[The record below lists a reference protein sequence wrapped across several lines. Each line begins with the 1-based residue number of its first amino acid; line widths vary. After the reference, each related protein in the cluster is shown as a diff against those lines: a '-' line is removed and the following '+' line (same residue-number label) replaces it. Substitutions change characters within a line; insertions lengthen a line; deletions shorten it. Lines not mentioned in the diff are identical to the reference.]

1 MHSQR
6 KQRQTLPILKPQQAM
21 PLQMPGPVDMHTN
34 LLQQFYNGMPPSLQ
48 GGVTTAT
55 ANPLGGLGDWSS
67 RAVAAGAAAAAS
79 NRMMVQPGFGNF
91 MPGNTDFSSS
101 VSSAAAQGQGAA
113 SLDSAFSLSRVPSTG
128 MLAKSMGA
136 ATGAALSAGDA
147 EQAHASAIAS
157 WASGAAG
164 VGSATMADKLRLMT
178 PKDQLGLITVAQM
191 AQLDDGRNQPLELI
205 NSQPV
210 VNSFGSCLK
219 ASVAASAPA
228 TLAASA
234 VGAGN
239 LASRLTASKLDGQG
253 AGGSDNNS
261 NNNNNNNNNNSVGGV
276 SVLSGGGE
284 APSNVAAAAAAAAGG
299 RNQTMDPS
307 LLTPELLGMYA
318 QLLIQQQEQE
328 RQRWD

>member
-1 MHSQR
+1 
-6 KQRQTLPILKPQQAM
+6 
-21 PLQMPGPVDMHTN
+21 
-34 LLQQFYNGMPPSLQ
+34 
-48 GGVTTAT
+48 
-55 ANPLGGLGDWSS
+55 
-67 RAVAAGAAAAAS
+67 
-79 NRMMVQPGFGNF
+79 
-91 MPGNTDFSSS
+91 
-101 VSSAAAQGQGAA
+101 
-113 SLDSAFSLSRVPSTG
+113 
-128 MLAKSMGA
+128 
-136 ATGAALSAGDA
+136 
-147 EQAHASAIAS
+147 
-157 WASGAAG
+157 
-164 VGSATMADKLRLMT
+164 MADKLRKMT

-205 NSQPV
+205 NSQPIA
-210 VNSFGSCLK
+210 NSFDSCLK
-219 ASVAASAPA
+219 ASAAASAPA

-234 VGAGN
+234 MGTGN

-328 RQRWD
+328 RQRLQSEQQAQFQKLQQLQHLLQQ